1 MAEPLLFKVEEQV
14 ASLTLNRPDRR
25 NAFNAEMLDLWFE
38 ALLECQRRPDIR
50 VVVVTGAGGAFCAGG
65 DIDEMQQ
72 RLDSSPLAHKR
83 FLESVHRIP
92 LTLSTLDKPVI
103 AAVNGSAT
111 GAGMDMALMCDLR
124 FASAKAR
131 FSASYVKMGLVP
143 GDGGAWYLPRLV
155 GVAKALEL
163 LWSGDF
169 IEAQEAE
176 RLGFVNRVLPEEE
189 LVPFT
194 LEFARKL
201 ARGPQ
206 TAIQLIK
213 RAVYEGLTLDLRT
226 SLDLIS
232 SHMAVVTTT
241 PDHHEAVQAFLEKR
255 QPHFDMQ

>member
-1 MAEPLLFKVEEQV
+1 MAEPLLFKIEERV
-14 ASLTLNRPDRR
+14 ATLTINRPDRR
-25 NAFNAEMLDLWFE
+25 NAFNTEMLDLWFE

-50 VVVVTGAGGAFCAGG
+50 VVVVTGAGAAFCAGG
-65 DIDEMQQ
+65 DIEEMQQ
-72 RLDSSPLAHKR
+72 RTDSSPLAHKR
-83 FLESVHRIP
+83 FLESVHRVP
-92 LTLSTLDKPVI
+92 LTLATLDKPVI
-103 AAVNGSAT
+103 AAVNGPAT

-124 FASAKAR
+124 FASA
-131 FSASYVKMGLVP
+131 SAKFAETYVKMGLVP

-169 IEAQEAE
+169 IDAQEAQ
-176 RLGFVNRVLPEEE
+176 RLGIVNRVLPEDE
-189 LVPFT
+189 LVPYT
-194 LEFARKL
+194 LEFARRL

-213 RAVYEGLTLDLRT
+213 RAVYESLTLDLRT

-232 SHMAVVTTT
+232 SHMAVVTAT

-255 QPHFDMQ
+255 RPHFEVE

>member
-1 MAEPLLFKVEEQV
+1 
-14 ASLTLNRPDRR
+14 
-25 NAFNAEMLDLWFE
+25 
-38 ALLECQRRPDIR
+38 
-50 VVVVTGAGGAFCAGG
+50 
-65 DIDEMQQ
+65 
-72 RLDSSPLAHKR
+72 
-83 FLESVHRIP
+83 LESVHRIP
-92 LTLSTLDKPVI
+92 LTLSTLDKPVL

-176 RLGFVNRVLPEEE
+176 RLGIVNRVLPEEE
-189 LVPFT
+189 LVAFT

-232 SHMAVVTTT
+232 SHMAVVTAT

-255 QPHFDMQ
+255 QPRFEME